1 MSRNN
6 DMEVESETA
15 EKKLWSIFAIV
26 VFTLLCYTE
35 IGLQMAVV
43 PLFVKEQLGF
53 GSALAGFAVSIQYLA
68 TFVSRIGAGR
78 RIDTRGPKKVVI
90 AGLFLGALSGL
101 LIMIAPYLVAWP
113 VGALAV
119 VLLGRIILGFSESWV
134 ATGVL
139 VWNIR
144 RVGPAGTAHVIS
156 WNGVCSYGGI
166 ALGAPIAMLIYQSH
180 SVWGGFGGVGLC
192 CMIMLLVGLP
202 WAWRQIAVKPPPPSS
217 ASKRHSFMTVFG
229 QVAPYGM
236 ALAAGS
242 VGFGAISSLLTLYFA
257 DQNWGGAA
265 VALSV
270 FGSVFVLTRFGFTN
284 QITKRGGTVVALVS
298 LLVESLGLCVL
309 AMGHS
314 SLWAKIGAALTGA
327 GFSLLFPALGVGA
340 VARTKPEN
348 KGIAIGAFSV
358 FLDIAIGLSGP
369 VLGFIIPFWGYQGLF
384 LTTALISLIGV
395 GICAVV
401 RSKEGG
407 RPVLP

>member
-1 MSRNN
+1 MNGNN
-6 DMEVESETA
+6 NMEVTPDTA
-15 EKKLWSIFAIV
+15 GKTLWSIFTIV
-26 VFTLLCYTE
+26 VFTLLCYIE

-53 GSALAGFAVSIQYLA
+53 SSALAGFAVSVQYLA
-68 TFVSRIGAGR
+68 TFVSRIGAGH

-90 AGLFLGALSGL
+90 AGLFLGAVSGL
-101 LIMIAPYLVAWP
+101 LIMIAPSMMAWP

-119 VLLGRIILGFSESWV
+119 VLLGRIFLGVSESWV
-134 ATGVL
+134 ATGVI
-139 VWNIR
+139 VWNIQ
-144 RVGPAGTAHVIS
+144 RVGVPGTARVIS

-166 ALGAPIAMLIYQSH
+166 ALGAPVAMIIYQSH
-180 SVWGGFGGVGLC
+180 AALGGFWGIGLC
-192 CMIMLLVGLP
+192 CMLMLLLGVP
-202 WAWRQIAVKPPPPSS
+202 WAWRQVAVKPLSPSTG
-217 ASKRHSFMTVFG
+217 KRHSFMTVFG

-242 VGFGAISSLLTLYFA
+242 IGFGAISSLLTLYFA
-257 DQNWGGAA
+257 DQNWRGAA
-265 VALSV
+265 TALSI
-270 FGSVFVLTRFGFTN
+270 FGCVFVLTRFGFTT
-284 QITKRGGTVVALVS
+284 QIIKRGGTIVALVS

-314 SLWAKIGAALTGA
+314 PLWANIGAALTGA

-369 VLGFIIPFWGYQGLF
+369 ILGFIIPFWGYQGLF
-384 LTTALISLIGV
+384 LTTALMSLLGV
-395 GICAVV
+395 GICAFVY
-401 RSKEGG
+401 RKENG
-407 RPVLP
+407 